1 MSDMRDTDAERARVA
16 AAPPLADALAYL
28 DTTILQAYDAHDWDA
43 LRSQSRYRFG
53 IFITAWAGALAV
65 LCAVSQLT
73 FVVLEMDHAAHNAE
87 ILELIFIVFACVGA
101 VIGIR
106 LATLEHWLLDRFQAE
121 QLRLLKFR
129 MLLDPGLWGDATART
144 AWQTEVTVRR
154 DAILAV
160 TRASL
165 MDESERDLMPRLPIP
180 EEFATVSPAML
191 RILLD
196 YYRNKRIE
204 TQRQYFTAATDRGT
218 SFLDEPR
225 LLPWF
230 FFASVVL
237 VACHV
242 LVAQLLEYFPD
253 LFDGHRAWWSQLSVV
268 LVAGSVA
275 LPVIWAGIRTWRSA
289 RESSRNIARSAA
301 RRHMLTDITPLLD
314 QLATTNVAHALCQL
328 QLLELVLESDQR
340 EWLRLMREVEWYG

>member
-1 MSDMRDTDAERARVA
+1 MHDSDAERAHVA
-16 AAPPLADALAYL
+16 TAPPLASALAFL
-28 DTTILQAYDAHDWDA
+28 DTTIRQAYDTHDADA
-43 LRSQSRYRFG
+43 QRSQSRYRFG
-53 IFITAWAGALAV
+53 IFVTAWAGALAV
-65 LCAVSQLT
+65 LCAVGQLT
-73 FVVLEMDHAAHNAE
+73 FVVLDMEHAAHVAE
-87 ILELIFIVFACVGA
+87 VLELVCIGFAFVGA

-129 MLLDPGLWGDATART
+129 MLLDPGLWGDDAART
-144 AWQTEVTVRR
+144 SWQNEVLERR
-154 DAILAV
+154 DAVLAV
-160 TRASL
+160 TRDSL
-165 MDESERDLMPRLPIP
+165 MHESERDLMPRLPIP
-180 EEFATVSPAML
+180 EEFSSVSPDML
-191 RILLD
+191 RVLLR
-196 YYRNKRIE
+196 YYREKRID
-204 TQRQYFTAATDRGT
+204 TQRAYFTAATDRGT

-230 FFASVVL
+230 FFASVSL

-242 LVAQLLEYFPD
+242 AVAQAMERMPVWFHGYET
-253 LFDGHRAWWSQLSVV
+253 WWSNLSVG

-289 RESSRNIARSAA
+289 RESSRNIARSMA
-301 RRHMLTDITPLLD
+301 RRHMLTEITPLLD
-314 QLATTNVAHALCQL
+314 QLETTNAAHALCQL